1 MAGATGAAAGAGA
14 ADDGVEVRGWTAG
27 AGAGSLGDA
36 ATSVLSAAGAG
47 SFKASVGSVDRP
59 PKSPICIA
67 PNATPPTTRSRRAT
81 RRTMSLTGRD
91 SRTVDDV
98 DFEAQGSATAGVAG
112 FVGGTDVA
120 AGEAGAAAIV
130 AATSGAGADDGAVGG
145 MVSDAGAAVA
155 VFAPPPGGGVTRVA
169 SPAEADAIGPCVVA

>member
-1 MAGATGAAAGAGA
+1 LGEAVAS
-14 ADDGVEVRGWTAG
+14 VLSTAG
-27 AGAGSLGDA
+27 AG
-36 ATSVLSAAGAG
+36 SVE
-47 SFKASVGSVDRP
+47 ASVGSVDRP
-59 PKSPICIA
+59 PKRPICIA

-112 FVGGTDVA
+112 FVGVTDA
-120 AGEAGAAAIV
+120 AAAEAGAAAIV
-130 AATSGAGADDGAVGG
+130 AATGAAGAGDGAVGG
-145 MVSDAGAAVA
+145 IVTDAGAEVA
-155 VFAPPPGGGVTRVA
+155 VFAPPPGGGVTTVA